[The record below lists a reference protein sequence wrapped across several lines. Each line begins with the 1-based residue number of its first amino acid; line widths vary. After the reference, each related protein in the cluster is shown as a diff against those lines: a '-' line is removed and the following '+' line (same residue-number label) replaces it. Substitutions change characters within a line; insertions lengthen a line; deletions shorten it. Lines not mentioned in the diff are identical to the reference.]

1 MANPES
7 LFQKKVLHRLRQ
19 EKDIF
24 VFTKEAKS
32 IRGLP
37 DIIGCCNGLF
47 FGWELKA
54 SESEARKRT
63 GRIAL
68 QRHILKL
75 IQRAGGVGEI
85 VHPKNL
91 DDKLTELLQAARKSS

>member
-1 MANPES
+1 
-7 LFQKKVLHRLRQ
+7 LRKQ
-19 EKDIF
+19 ENLF

-37 DIIGCCNGLF
+37 DVIGCYNGLF
-47 FGWELKA
+47 FGWELKR

-75 IQRAGGVGEI
+75 IRNAGGVGEI

-91 DDKLTELLQAARKSS
+91 DEKLLQLLQAGRKPR

>member
-1 MANPES
+1 M
-7 LFQKKVLHRLRQ
+7 
-19 EKDIF
+19 F

-54 SESEARKRT
+54 SESEARKKT

-85 VHPKNL
+85 VHPNNL
-91 DDKLTELLQAARKSS
+91 DDKLTELLLAARKSN